1 MHKARVTNC
10 PAAALHRPSV
20 SKSSEPVLSV
30 AEQFDHHGRLAELLD
45 DFQPRPSQVQLAERI
60 AECLVQ
66 KTDLVAEAATGTGKT
81 LAYLLPALANGG
93 KIIISTGTLNL
104 QDQLFQRDLPLAL
117 KVTGV
122 ERSTALLKG
131 RANYLCPQ
139 RLDQTV
145 ALKAELNDELL
156 GELDDIERWSNYTV
170 SGEIRELDSIP
181 QRSRIWPM
189 VTSTVD
195 NCLGADCPRIN
206 DCHVLK
212 ARRQAQDADVVVV
225 NHHLLFADLAL
236 KQTGFGEV
244 LPGADAVIVDE
255 AHQIPD
261 VATRFFSRSVSAWQ
275 LNELARDTLAACAT
289 AEGSL
294 KFLQTPVETL
304 KSRLMLSA
312 SHAHNLPERGDWQRL
327 RPVMSE
333 LQSLREAITELTE
346 ALEPLQSQSRELAS
360 CFDRAASLRLTFADL
375 LLGETNGVRWFS
387 NNRGR
392 LTLHLTPLDIAE
404 PFTQLR
410 AELPSTWIM
419 TSATLAVNGSFDH
432 FTQRLGLDHPATEI
446 IQSPFDYAEQSR
458 LWLPKNLPEPGD
470 PTHTESLLQATLPLL
485 IASRG
490 RAFLLFTSHRALQK
504 AAHWLRANSNFQL
517 LVQEDAPRDAL
528 LAEFRARPGSLLLGA
543 ASFWEG
549 VDVRGDALSVVVIDK
564 LPFAAPDD
572 PVLSATIRA
581 VREAGGNPFGELQI
595 PSAVLSL
602 KQGAGR
608 LIRHSNDAGILVL
621 GDPRLTSK
629 GYGRMFLNSLP
640 PMPRVHAVDEAI
652 EFFRGKI
659 E

>member
-1 MHKARVTNC
+1 MN
-10 PAAALHRPSV
+10 
-20 SKSSEPVLSV
+20 V
-30 AEQFDHHGRLAELLD
+30 AEQFDRHGRLADLLE
-45 DFQPRPSQVQLAERI
+45 DFQPRPGQIQLAQRI
-60 AECLVQ
+60 AECLAE

-81 LAYLLPALANGG
+81 LAYLLPALAHGG

-117 KVTGV
+117 KVTGL

-145 ALKAELNDELL
+145 AIQGELNDEMN
-156 GELDDIERWSNYTV
+156 GELDDIQRWSRHTI
-170 SGEIRELDSIP
+170 SGEIRELGGIP

-206 DCHVLK
+206 DCYVLK
-212 ARRQAQDADVVVV
+212 ARRQAQEADVVVV

-261 VATRFFSRSVSAWQ
+261 VATRFFSRSISAWQ
-275 LNELARDTLAACAT
+275 LNELARDSLAACPT
-289 AEGSL
+289 AIGAL
-294 KFLQTPVETL
+294 KLLQHPIEQL
-304 KSRLMLSA
+304 KGRLTQTASR
-312 SHAHNLPERGDWQRL
+312 AHTLPERGDWQRL
-327 RPVMSE
+327 RPVISE
-333 LQSLREAITELTE
+333 LQDLKQALDELTE
-346 ALEPLQSQSRELAS
+346 ALEPLQSQSREMAG
-360 CFDRAASLRLTFADL
+360 CFDRAASMRQTLSDL
-375 LLGETNGVRWFS
+375 LQGESESVRWFICK
-387 NNRGR
+387 RGR
-392 LTLHLTPLDIAE
+392 LTLNLTPLDIAE
-404 PFTQLR
+404 PFNRLR

-419 TSATLAVNGSFDH
+419 TSATLAVNDRFDH
-432 FTQRLGLDHPATEI
+432 FTNRLGLESPATEI
-446 IQSPFDYAEQSR
+446 IPSPFDYAEQSR
-458 LWLPKNLPEPGD
+458 LWLPEKLPEPGD
-470 PTHTESLLQATLPLL
+470 PMHTEALLKAVLPLL

-490 RAFLLFTSHRALQK
+490 RAFLLFTSHRALQR
-504 AAHWLRANSNFQL
+504 AATWLRANSNFQL

-572 PVLSATIRA
+572 PVLSATIRS
-581 VREAGGNPFGELQI
+581 VRESGGNPFAELQI
-595 PSAVLSL
+595 PSAVLAL

-608 LIRHSNDAGILVL
+608 LIRHSHDAGILVL

-629 GYGRMFLNSLP
+629 SYGRIFLNSLP
-640 PMPRVHAVDEAI
+640 PMPRVDSASQAI
-652 EFFRGKI
+652 EFI
-659 E
+659 QNSV